1 MMFKYQFVRIAPDH
15 DKPMVVIEGNIVAIN
30 LDTAL
35 VQARSLMAGFKPRPT
50 DPEPN
55 TAIILDAASGQE
67 VWRRSFDG
75 TEVSGRKGG
84 DAAH

>member
-1 MMFKYQFVRIAPDH
+1 MMFKYQFVRIVPDR
-15 DKPMVVIEGNIVAIN
+15 DKPTIVIEGNIVAIN

-35 VQARSLMAGFKPRPT
+35 VQAQSLIARFKPRPT

-55 TAIILDAASGQE
+55 TAIIFDAASGRE

-75 TEVSGRKGG
+75 SEVSGRKDG
-84 DAAH
+84 DPTH